1 MQYLFYDTCALLDQ
15 GKTVFENDKPPF
27 YISTITL
34 KELEYIKSSA
44 SKDQE
49 IKYKARKLI
58 NLLAQHEDKYN
69 TIFYENDWDDE
80 LKKYKILLE
89 NDDSRII
96 LSALKLQQ
104 QKQDEVLFITTD
116 YFCRRLAAAVG
127 LKIDYLSETDAPYH
141 GFITIN
147 TASDTNL
154 AEVYNQIYS
163 SSNENP
169 FELIKNQYLLLKDPQ
184 GNIIDHYKYDGNAY
198 LRVPDFYILESKQFG
213 KTKSKDPYQLLA
225 IDSMM
230 TNKITV
236 LRGPAGSGKSY
247 LALSYLF
254 TQLEKGKIDKIVI
267 FCNTVAARGAA
278 KLGFYP
284 GDKNA
289 KLLDSQMGN
298 FLISKIGD
306 KIGVERLIDD
316 GTIVLLPMADIRGYD
331 TTGMKAGI
339 YITEAQNMDI
349 ELMRLALQR
358 IGDDCICI
366 LDGDSDAQVDL
377 SLYSGTNNGLRRVS
391 AVFRGHEI
399 YGEVELPNIY
409 RSEIANIAQR
419 L

>member
-15 GKTVFENDKPPF
+15 GSFIFKSEQPF

-44 SKDQE
+44 SKDQD
-49 IKYKARKLI
+49 IKYKARKVI
-58 NLLAQHEDKYN
+58 SLLAQYEDRYR
-69 TIFYENDWDDE
+69 IILYENNWDE
-80 LKKYKILLE
+80 KLKQSTLLPE
-89 NDDSRII
+89 NNDGRII
-96 LSALKLQQ
+96 LSALELQ
-104 QKQDEVLFITTD
+104 KKSGIEVNFFTTD
-116 YFCRRLAAAVG
+116 YFCKRIAAAAG
-127 LKIDYLSETDAPYH
+127 LKIDYLSEDNTPYH
-141 GFITIN
+141 GFVEIN
-147 TASDTNL
+147 TSSEIDLEDAYSK
-154 AEVYNQIYS
+154 IYS
-163 SSNENP
+163 SSHDNP
-169 FELIKNQYLLLKDPQ
+169 FQLIQNQYLLLKDPK
-184 GNIIDHYKYDGNAY
+184 GNIIDHYKYDGETY

-230 TNKITV
+230 NNKLTV
-236 LRGPAGSGKSY
+236 IRGPAGSGKSY
-247 LALSYLF
+247 LALSFLF
-254 TQLEKGKIDKIVI
+254 NQYEKGKINKIII

-298 FLISKIGD
+298 FLISKVGD

-366 LDGDSDAQVDL
+366 LDGDSEAQVDL
-377 SLYSGTNNGLRRVS
+377 SLYSGTNNGLKRVS
-391 AVFRGHEI
+391 AVFRGNKI

-409 RSEIANIAQR
+409 RSEIANIAQN

>member
-15 GKTVFENDKPPF
+15 GSFIFKSEQPF

-44 SKDQE
+44 SKDQD
-49 IKYKARKLI
+49 IKYKARKVI
-58 NLLAQHEDKYN
+58 SLLAQYEDRYR
-69 TIFYENDWDDE
+69 IILYENNWDE
-80 LKKYKILLE
+80 KLKQSTLLPE
-89 NDDSRII
+89 NNDGRII
-96 LSALKLQQ
+96 LSALELQ
-104 QKQDEVLFITTD
+104 KKSGIEVNFFTTD
-116 YFCRRLAAAVG
+116 YFCKRIAAAAG
-127 LKIDYLSETDAPYH
+127 LKIDYLSEDNTPYH
-141 GFITIN
+141 GFVEIN
-147 TASDTNL
+147 TSSEIDLEDAYSK
-154 AEVYNQIYS
+154 IYS
-163 SSNENP
+163 SSHNNP
-169 FELIKNQYLLLKDPQ
+169 FQLIQNQYLLLKDPK
-184 GNIIDHYKYDGNAY
+184 GNIIDHYKYDGETY

-230 TNKITV
+230 NNKLTV
-236 LRGPAGSGKSY
+236 IRGPAGSGKSY
-247 LALSYLF
+247 LALSFLF
-254 TQLEKGKIDKIVI
+254 NQYEKGKINKIII

-298 FLISKIGD
+298 FLISKVGD

-366 LDGDSDAQVDL
+366 LDGDSEAQVDL
-377 SLYSGTNNGLRRVS
+377 SLYSGTNNGLKRVS
-391 AVFRGHEI
+391 AVFRGNKI

-409 RSEIANIAQR
+409 RSEIANIAQN

>member
-15 GKTVFENDKPPF
+15 GKCIFETNQPF

-58 NLLAQHEDKYN
+58 ELLAEYEEQYQ
-69 TIFYENDWDDE
+69 IVFYENNWDND
-80 LKKYKILLE
+80 LKKYSMLLE

-96 LSALKLQQ
+96 LSALKLQEQ
-104 QKQDEVLFITTD
+104 LQKDIYFITTD
-116 YFCRRLAAAVG
+116 YFCKRIAAAAG
-127 LKIDYLSETDAPYH
+127 LKVDYLSENKTPYY
-141 GFITIN
+141 GFI
-147 TASDTNL
+147 
-154 AEVYNQIYS
+154 EVKTSSNIALEDAYNKIYS
-163 SSNENP
+163 SSSNNP
-169 FELIKNQYLLLKDPQ
+169 FNLLYNQYLLLKDPNN
-184 GNIIDHYKYDGNAY
+184 NIIDCYKYNGEAY

-213 KTKSKDPYQLLA
+213 KFKPKDPYQLIAL
-225 IDSMM
+225 DSLLN
-230 TNKITV
+230 NKITV

-247 LALSYLF
+247 LALSFLF
-254 TQLEKGKIDKIVI
+254 NQLEKNKIDKIII

-289 KLLDSQMGN
+289 KLLDSQIGN
-298 FLISKIGD
+298 FLSSKLGD
-306 KIGVERLIDD
+306 KIEIERLIED

-331 TTGMKAGI
+331 TTGMRAGI

-377 SLYSGTNNGLRRVS
+377 SLYSGSNNGLKRVS
-391 AVFRGHEI
+391 SIFRGQEI
-399 YGEVELPNIY
+399 YGEVALPNIY
-409 RSEIANIAQR
+409 RSQIANIAQK

>member
-1 MQYLFYDTCALLDQ
+1 MIKKIFFAAILSTMLITPAFSYTRYEVPAQNSRYIFDIYDQ
-15 GKTVFENDKPPF
+15 GETVNFLDESF
-27 YISTITL
+27 TSTYNLTNNQMNAL
-34 KELEYIKSSA
+34 FDAAKKWTEYIKF
-44 SKDQE
+44 DP
-49 IKYKARKLI
+49 
-58 NLLAQHEDKYN
+58 
-69 TIFYENDWDDE
+69 ND
-80 LKKYKILLE
+80 LPIYKIYTSNEL
-89 NDDSRII
+89 NA
-96 LSALKLQQ
+96 SAL
-104 QKQDEVLFITTD
+104 
-116 YFCRRLAAAVG
+116 
-127 LKIDYLSETDAPYH
+127 SPYSRVT
-141 GFITIN
+141 G
-147 TASDTNL
+147 
-154 AEVYNQIYS
+154 E
-163 SSNENP
+163 P
-169 FELIKNQYLLLKDPQ
+169 
-184 GNIIDHYKYDGNAY
+184 YKYT
-198 LRVPDFYILESKQFG
+198 L
-213 KTKSKDPYQLLA
+213 

-254 TQLEKGKIDKIVI
+254 TQLEKSKIDKIVI

-306 KIGVERLIDD
+306 RVGVERLIDD

-399 YGEVELPNIY
+399 YGEIELPNIY

>member
-169 FELIKNQYLLLKDPQ
+169 FELIKNQYL
-184 GNIIDHYKYDGNAY
+184 
-198 LRVPDFYILESKQFG
+198 S
-213 KTKSKDPYQLLA
+213 
-225 IDSMM
+225 
-230 TNKITV
+230 
-236 LRGPAGSGKSY
+236 
-247 LALSYLF
+247 
-254 TQLEKGKIDKIVI
+254 
-267 FCNTVAARGAA
+267 
-278 KLGFYP
+278 
-284 GDKNA
+284 
-289 KLLDSQMGN
+289 
-298 FLISKIGD
+298 
-306 KIGVERLIDD
+306 
-316 GTIVLLPMADIRGYD
+316 
-331 TTGMKAGI
+331 
-339 YITEAQNMDI
+339 
-349 ELMRLALQR
+349 
-358 IGDDCICI
+358 
-366 LDGDSDAQVDL
+366 
-377 SLYSGTNNGLRRVS
+377 
-391 AVFRGHEI
+391 
-399 YGEVELPNIY
+399 
-409 RSEIANIAQR
+409 
-419 L
+419 

>member
-15 GKTVFENDKPPF
+15 GSFIFKSEQPF

-44 SKDQE
+44 SKDQD
-49 IKYKARKLI
+49 IKYRARKVI
-58 NLLAQHEDKYN
+58 SLLAQYEDRYR
-69 TIFYENDWDDE
+69 IILYENNWDE
-80 LKKYKILLE
+80 KLKQSTLLPE
-89 NDDSRII
+89 NNDGRII
-96 LSALKLQQ
+96 LSALELQ
-104 QKQDEVLFITTD
+104 KRSGIEVNFFTTD
-116 YFCRRLAAAVG
+116 YFCKRIAAAAG
-127 LKIDYLSETDAPYH
+127 LKIDYLSEDNTPYH
-141 GFITIN
+141 GFVEIN
-147 TASDTNL
+147 TSSEIDLEDAYSK
-154 AEVYNQIYS
+154 IYS
-163 SSNENP
+163 SSHNNP
-169 FELIKNQYLLLKDPQ
+169 FQLIQNQYLLLKDPK
-184 GNIIDHYKYDGNAY
+184 GNIIDHYKYDGETY

-230 TNKITV
+230 NNKLTV
-236 LRGPAGSGKSY
+236 IRGPAGSGKSY
-247 LALSYLF
+247 LALSFLF
-254 TQLEKGKIDKIVI
+254 NQYEKGKINKIII

-298 FLISKIGD
+298 FLISKVGD

-366 LDGDSDAQVDL
+366 LDGDSEAQVDL
-377 SLYSGTNNGLRRVS
+377 SLYSGTNNGLKRVS
-391 AVFRGHEI
+391 AVFRGNKI

-409 RSEIANIAQR
+409 RSEIANIAQN

>member
-15 GKTVFENDKPPF
+15 GSFIFKSEQPF

-44 SKDQE
+44 SKDQD
-49 IKYKARKLI
+49 IKYRARKVI
-58 NLLAQHEDKYN
+58 SLLAQYEDRYR
-69 TIFYENDWDDE
+69 IILYENNWDE
-80 LKKYKILLE
+80 KLKQSTLLPE
-89 NDDSRII
+89 NNDGRII
-96 LSALKLQQ
+96 LSALELQ
-104 QKQDEVLFITTD
+104 KKSGIEVNFFTTD
-116 YFCRRLAAAVG
+116 YFCKRIAAAAG
-127 LKIDYLSETDAPYH
+127 LKIDYLSEDNTPYH
-141 GFITIN
+141 GFVEIN
-147 TASDTNL
+147 TSSEIDLEDAYSK
-154 AEVYNQIYS
+154 IYS
-163 SSNENP
+163 SSHDNP
-169 FELIKNQYLLLKDPQ
+169 FQLIQNQYLLLKDPK
-184 GNIIDHYKYDGNAY
+184 GNIIDHYKYDGETY

-230 TNKITV
+230 NNKLTV
-236 LRGPAGSGKSY
+236 IRGPAGSGKSY
-247 LALSYLF
+247 LALSFLF
-254 TQLEKGKIDKIVI
+254 NQYEKGKINKIII

-298 FLISKIGD
+298 FLISKVGD

-366 LDGDSDAQVDL
+366 LDGDSEAQVDL
-377 SLYSGTNNGLRRVS
+377 SLYSGTNNGLKRVS
-391 AVFRGHEI
+391 AVFRGNKI

-409 RSEIANIAQR
+409 RSEIANIAQN

>member
-1 MQYLFYDTCALLDQ
+1 MYYD
-15 GKTVFENDKPPF
+15 
-27 YISTITL
+27 
-34 KELEYIKSSA
+34 
-44 SKDQE
+44 
-49 IKYKARKLI
+49 
-58 NLLAQHEDKYN
+58 
-69 TIFYENDWDDE
+69 
-80 LKKYKILLE
+80 
-89 NDDSRII
+89 
-96 LSALKLQQ
+96 
-104 QKQDEVLFITTD
+104 
-116 YFCRRLAAAVG
+116 
-127 LKIDYLSETDAPYH
+127 
-141 GFITIN
+141 
-147 TASDTNL
+147 
-154 AEVYNQIYS
+154 
-163 SSNENP
+163 
-169 FELIKNQYLLLKDPQ
+169 
-184 GNIIDHYKYDGNAY
+184 
-198 LRVPDFYILESKQFG
+198 
-213 KTKSKDPYQLLA
+213 
-225 IDSMM
+225 
-230 TNKITV
+230 
-236 LRGPAGSGKSY
+236 
-247 LALSYLF
+247 
-254 TQLEKGKIDKIVI
+254 
-267 FCNTVAARGAA
+267 
-278 KLGFYP
+278 YP

-399 YGEVELPNIY
+399 YGEIELPNIY